1 MESFLSNRQERTK
14 INDGFIRYFGIIYR
28 VPQGSI
34 LGPLLF
40 NIYICDIF
48 FDITECDIT
57 SYAHDNTSYK
67 FDFNLDNVISNL
79 KNLLSN
85 WFRENYMKANTNK
98 CHVFVSS
105 DESSTAKIEDFN
117 IKNSTKEKL
126 LWVKFDSNLSSE
138 YYVKR
143 TKTTLCKKASQK
155 LHTLARISHYMDL
168 KVH

>member
-1 MESFLSNRQERTK
+1 MRTIIHH
-14 INDGFIRYFGIIYR
+14 IN
-28 VPQGSI
+28 
-34 LGPLLF
+34 
-40 NIYICDIF
+40 
-48 FDITECDIT
+48 
-57 SYAHDNTSYK
+57 
-67 FDFNLDNVISNL
+67 FNLDNVISNL
-79 KNLLSN
+79 KNLLSK

-117 IKNSTKEKL
+117 IKNSTEEKL
-126 LWVKFDSNLSSE
+126 LWVKFGSNLSSE

-155 LHTLARISHYMDL
+155 LHTLARISHYRDL